1 MKINDIVYCP
11 NVELF
16 LQWCLSYRERYSET
30 EEKSTLTLQFTSLN
44 SLSYLSTLIH
54 NLFTY
59 FFLLPC
65 FSFKTFIVYLLVQSR
80 LNINIFCIYHSKKYT
95 EEGKKMILM
104 FIIIIIITTASHD
117 THHHHHFSI
126 SYTNKIIIS
135 YYVPTSAAFF
145 VRERIRKPILPYK
158 IIITAIGIA
167 KNMHVDTS
175 HK

>member
-30 EEKSTLTLQFTSLN
+30 EEKSTLTLHFTSLN
-44 SLSYLSTLIH
+44 NLSYLSTLIH
-54 NLFTY
+54 NLF
-59 FFLLPC
+59 
-65 FSFKTFIVYLLVQSR
+65 KFIVYLLVQSR
-80 LNINIFCIYHSKKYT
+80 FNINIFCIYHSKKYT
-95 EEGKKMILM
+95 EKGKKMILM
-104 FIIIIIITTASHD
+104 FIIIIIITTTSYD